1 MQFVFDLDGTICFN
15 GQPVA
20 DKILDALAALTKD
33 GDEIIFA
40 SARPIRDM
48 LPVIREDFHSYTM
61 IGCNGSLISQNGKI
75 VYSKSFNDRELLDIR
90 GLMNLFDVKYLI
102 DGEWDY
108 SYTGPNHH
116 PILQNLDP
124 AKLAM
129 NVKLESLA
137 SIVKI
142 LILES
147 NDNEL
152 LEEKLSKLNIT
163 IHKHGD
169 ENVFDLSP
177 SGIDK
182 WSALQQLGVQR
193 GNYIAFG
200 NDANDRTMFE
210 NAVHTV
216 MIGYHQQLAPL
227 SKETIQAEEDSEDAI
242 IEKIHE
248 LAGKYKLIES

>member
-1 MQFVFDLDGTICFN
+1 MQFVFDLDGTICFK

-48 LPVIREDFHSYTM
+48 LPVISEDFHSYTM
-61 IGCNGSLISQNGKI
+61 IGGNGSLIYQNGRI

-90 GLMNLFDVKYLI
+90 GLMNSFDVKYLI

-116 PILQNLDP
+116 SILQNLDP

-129 NVKLESLA
+129 NVELGSLA

-147 NDNEL
+147 SDNEQ
-152 LEEKLSKLNIT
+152 LEKKLAKLNIT

-177 SGIDK
+177 VEFIN
-182 WSALQQLGVQR
+182 GVR
-193 GNYIAFG
+193 F
-200 NDANDRTMFE
+200 
-210 NAVHTV
+210 
-216 MIGYHQQLAPL
+216 
-227 SKETIQAEEDSEDAI
+227 SS
-242 IEKIHE
+242 
-248 LAGKYKLIES
+248 